1 MPLTRRKAWGFV
13 GAYVALVYAGL
24 YFTPFLGLYLS
35 KRNALGSFVGWT
47 YALSALFL
55 IYFLYFKLK
64 IRKAEA
70 YGLLLGLGILFQGA
84 IQRMEETLDRL
95 HFLEYGLLYL
105 LIYLA
110 FRFSSDGIVLIG
122 RTIILCSLFALGDEG
137 LQGLLPN
144 RMAEWHDVLINI
156 SACYLAAGV
165 VFVACKYRDLH
176 DGKRR

>member
-13 GAYVALVYAGL
+13 GAYVALIYTGL
-24 YFTPFLGLYLS
+24 YFTPFIGHYLS
-35 KRNALGSFVGWT
+35 KRNALGSFIGWT
-47 YALSALFL
+47 YALSGLFL
-55 IYFLYFKLK
+55 VYFFYFKLK

-70 YGLLLGLGILFQGA
+70 YGLLLGLGILCQGA
-84 IQRMEETLDRL
+84 MQRMEETLDRL
-95 HFLEYGLLYL
+95 HFLEYGLLYFL
-105 LIYLA
+105 VYLA

-122 RTIILCSLFALGDEG
+122 RAILLCSLLALVDEG

-165 VFVACKYRDLH
+165 VAVACKYRSSE
-176 DGKRR
+176 KVV